1 MGERR
6 YIIEC
11 FLRSGYDR
19 LTLGPIGVHERK
31 RAILHDLIDG
41 LRRGFNLDMD
51 LRLLQRIWSDL
62 KRRNFDEIAEI
73 VEGNYCTLIWFYTIR
88 FLKDLA
94 SNLN

>member
-6 YIIEC
+6 YIIEF

-19 LTLGPIGVHERK
+19 LPLGPIGVHERK
-31 RAILHDLIDG
+31 RAILRDLIAG
-41 LRRGFNLDMD
+41 LRRGFNLEMD

-62 KRRNFDEIAEI
+62 KRRNFQEISEIAA
-73 VEGNYCTLIWFYTIR
+73 GNYSTLIWFYTIR